1 MKMKIEKVDRKEKDS
16 VVFQTL
22 IIVLTILEA
31 GIAILLAYYA
41 VILQDTKMVG
51 RFLFL
56 ALVVLAAIF
65 WAVEKGYL
73 SYERIYAIE

>member
-1 MKMKIEKVDRKEKDS
+1 MKIEKINRKEKDS
-16 VVFQTL
+16 VGFQTL

-31 GIAILLAYYA
+31 GIAVLLAYYA